1 MKDII
6 LIGAFHEMVELC
18 EDSGLR
24 IAGIIDNE
32 CKGDYY
38 GYPVIGTDADAAQ
51 IHLEYPECCAV
62 LTPDPPGTRRKLVG
76 IYRAAGFS
84 FINVIHPGAT
94 VSRYA
99 RIGEG
104 TIIQNGVNV
113 SANCTI
119 GSFCKLNTRC
129 NVMHDNVIGDF
140 TTIAPNA
147 VLLGYVSVG
156 SMSYIGANSTVL
168 PNCHIGNDVMIGA
181 GAVVTKDVVDTLV
194 MAGVPARIIVKQD

>member
-18 EDSGLR
+18 EDAGLK
-24 IAGIIDNE
+24 IAGIIDND
-32 CKGDYY
+32 CKGEFY
-38 GYPVIGTDADAAQ
+38 GYPVIGTDADAAAV
-51 IHLEYPECCAV
+51 HLKYPGCSAV
-62 LTPDPPGTRRKLVG
+62 LTPDPPQTRKKLVD
-76 IYRAAGFS
+76 IYRPAGFS

-94 VSRYA
+94 ISRSA

-113 SANCTI
+113 SANCTV

-129 NVMHDNVIGDF
+129 NVMHDNVIGDYS
-140 TTIAPNA
+140 TIAPNA

-156 SMSYIGANSTVL
+156 NMSYIGANSTIL
-168 PNCHIGNDVMIGA
+168 PHCQIGNDVMIGA
-181 GAVVTKDVVDTLV
+181 GAVVTKSVVDTLV
-194 MAGVPARIIVKQD
+194 MAGVPARIIVK